1 MTLQRGEVIE
11 RIVWDDGLFT
21 LRVAAGHIDFEPG
34 QFVRVALPPARSGE
48 PTRVPDGETVQ
59 RSYSLASV
67 PGDPLEFFLVR
78 LPEGALTPSL
88 WELAVGDT
96 VLVDD
101 KPHGFL
107 TMEHAPA
114 ARDGWLVSTGTG
126 LAPFLSMLRSGR
138 VWDRFERVIVVNGV
152 RKNAHLGYRQELETH
167 AAGGRVVY
175 VPLVSREEPQGA
187 LSGRVTQALVDGR
200 LERAAGTTIDPA
212 TSHVMLCGNPEMIT
226 DMTQLLTERG
236 LRRHRVRNPGHIT
249 LEKWW

>member
-1 MTLQRGEVIE
+1 MTLQRGEVVE

-34 QFVRVALPPARSGE
+34 QFVHIALP
-48 PTRVPDGETVQ
+48 TDGETVR

-67 PGDPLEFFLVR
+67 PGEPLEFYLVR
-78 LPEGALTPSL
+78 LPEGALTPTL
-88 WELAVGDT
+88 WELSVGDT
-96 VLVDD
+96 VQVDD
-101 KPHGFL
+101 QPHGFL

-152 RKNAHLGYRQELETH
+152 RKNAHLGYREELERH

-175 VPLVSREEPQGA
+175 VPLVSREEPHDA
-187 LSGRVTQALVDGR
+187 LAGRMTHALVDGR

-212 TSHVMLCGNPEMIT
+212 TSHLMLCGNPEMIK
-226 DMTQLLTERG
+226 DMAALLTERG
-236 LRRHRVRNPGHIT
+236 LRRHRVRAPGHFT
-249 LEKWW
+249 YEKWW